1 MSVRG
6 DAGGAVRAD
15 VAPDWGGD
23 VDGTRWL
30 TYDALAAALGINPDS
45 ARRLVA
51 RRRWPKKPGNDGRA
65 LIAVP
70 ADRLPPDNLPD
81 APSDRGDIRADTTPD
96 ITPVVPPDT
105 PDSPSPVHILQ
116 ARVTELE
123 SDLRTERERSAGLLA
138 VAEAERRH
146 LAETR
151 SDRDHWRAQAERLAA
166 RSWWSWRRSA

>member
-1 MSVRG
+1 MPGVVSGLMSPLALGVL
-6 DAGGAVRAD
+6 
-15 VAPDWGGD
+15 

-30 TYDALAAALGINPDS
+30 TYDGLAEALGINPDS

-70 ADRLPPDNLPD
+70 LERLPPDN
-81 APSDRGDIRADTTPD
+81 PSDVAPDITEDTPPD
-96 ITPVVPPDT
+96 ITPVVPPNTSDI
-105 PDSPSPVHILQ
+105 PSPVHALQ

-123 SDLRTERERSAGLLA
+123 ADLRTERERSAGLSA

-146 LAETR
+146 AAEIR
-151 SDRDHWRAQAERLAA
+151 ADRDAWRNQADRLATQ
-166 RSWWSWRRSA
+166 RSWWPWRRFA